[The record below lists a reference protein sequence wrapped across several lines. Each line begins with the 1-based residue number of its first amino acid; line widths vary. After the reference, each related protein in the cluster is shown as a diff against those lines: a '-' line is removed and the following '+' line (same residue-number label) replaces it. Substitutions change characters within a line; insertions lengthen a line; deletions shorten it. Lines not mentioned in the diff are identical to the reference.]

1 MQFYRKHVNFERKL
15 GFGRP
20 YTPNPIC
27 FYRNLVFHFNKTF
40 SKGEKVTH
48 NKIHLQWLYQIIHTK
63 AKKNIYSIK

>member
-48 NKIHLQWLYQIIHTK
+48 NKIHTYNGYTK
-63 AKKNIYSIK
+63 SSIQKLKKTYIL